1 MEEKTYSIAQ
11 TIDLLAGAGH
21 MITHRRVSQFCL
33 KIDARIE
40 LKPRPHYRLTESQIS
55 DFVGQIGSV
64 GKRALMRELPK

>member
-11 TIDLLAGAGH
+11 TID
-21 MITHRRVSQFCL
+21 L